1 MGPQTEEEK
10 GAGGKIIFAH
20 KTMRTLRD
28 TGLERYGLCAIRASN
43 DMDFARCRPQTLR
56 PLHGTSHAQFEPR
69 AKKAGFRTKPEPR
82 SDKPW
87 EGAFWHPCAIA
98 RTAA

>member
-28 TGLERYGLCAIRASN
+28 TGLERYGLCAMQTSN
-43 DMDFARCRPQTLR
+43 ATAFAWY
-56 PLHGTSHAQFEPR
+56 EPR
-69 AKKAGFRTKPEPR
+69 AIRTSRKKAGFRTKPEPR

-87 EGAFWHPCAIA
+87 EGAFLAPL
-98 RTAA
+98 RNR

>member
-28 TGLERYGLCAIRASN
+28 ADLKRYGLCMIRASRN
-43 DMDFARCRPQTLR
+43 SNLAQKSGIPYKAEI
-56 PLHGTSHAQFEPR
+56 PL
-69 AKKAGFRTKPEPR
+69 
-82 SDKPW
+82 
-87 EGAFWHPCAIA
+87 
-98 RTAA
+98 

>member
-43 DMDFARCRPQTLR
+43 DIDFAR
-56 PLHGTSHAQFEPR
+56 
-69 AKKAGFRTKPEPR
+69 
-82 SDKPW
+82 
-87 EGAFWHPCAIA
+87 
-98 RTAA
+98 

>member
-28 TGLERYGLCAIRASN
+28 TGLERYGLCTIRASHATA
-43 DMDFARCRPQTLR
+43 FA
-56 PLHGTSHAQFEPR
+56 
-69 AKKAGFRTKPEPR
+69 
-82 SDKPW
+82 
-87 EGAFWHPCAIA
+87 
-98 RTAA
+98 